1 MYSPLGF
8 DQFVTEPTHVK
19 GHILDIVLCRARTLV
34 TSVIVDNLY
43 MSDHF
48 LLTIGTDLSRPQ
60 VVVKCR
66 NVKGIDRSLFR
77 ADIAQSPLVAGS
89 PDGVDDLL
97 DLYNATL
104 LGLLNKHA
112 PEKKKVVPD
121 RPSSPWINEAVIKAK
136 QARRRAERKKRKTGL
151 VVHIE
156 IYTVSYTHLTLP
168 TSLRV

>member
-1 MYSPLGF
+1 M
-8 DQFVTEPTHVK
+8 
-19 GHILDIVLCRARTLV
+19 I
-34 TSVIVDNLY
+34 
-43 MSDHF
+43 
-48 LLTIGTDLSRPQ
+48 
-60 VVVKCR
+60 
-66 NVKGIDRSLFR
+66 
-77 ADIAQSPLVAGS
+77 GS

-112 PEKKKVVPD
+112 PEKEKVLPD

-156 IYTVSYTHLTLP
+156 IYKQAMLINMLDHFLLTIGTDLSRP
-168 TSLRV
+168 RVPRKVVKCRNVKVIDRSLFRAD